1 MASVTYEFEKI
12 ITQLSK
18 KGRKSLSAQQ
28 MAMMT
33 RQYGNS
39 ALENDDFDDGR
50 EKKMTVKDDTT
61 DSKRASWFGFSSWVG
76 GLFSEN
82 IIFSF
87 NGTQIKGKAD
97 HQVRGG
103 VVPLFNGV
111 VLDLTPA
118 SMTGRS
124 EGGKQSVYP
133 SKETDAE
140 KPKGGVTPAK
150 LVVSPRKYSFM
161 TEHPIADF
169 MMEAPKEGEVDVFS
183 ATIRETIKYA
193 MRYSGVLE
201 ADGAEVGKDSMKL
214 KNPRIV
220 QGEDKINYETAEVN
234 GQGIFLGAEKEEVR
248 DEENNGEGNSES
260 NGDNEEGGGRSFVDL
275 KKGAAGLNS
284 EENGANVDLQTGDVG
299 FNNEDLEITGNIFKG
314 TLKLGFGKEW
324 SSDEEEGDKEEKETE
339 QTETEKAVK
348 EAIQEYFNSLQEK
361 SKDALGKLGFAG
373 EALIHFFTTGRLPE
387 NPYENEEENENKEV
401 DLTASVP
408 IIAPFL
414 NFKASLIPIWK
425 FGYHV
430 GFEITEGEK
439 PKLKVNENNGRIIVS
454 SSNIKRR
461 IILTGDLRGKIGAKL
476 KLALAAGLGY
486 LFDVSAGLFAEGD
499 AKGILDGGGDDIFGK
514 ARLEIPVTVGDEGMK
529 IDGRDPELLIIKAGI
544 GLEGKVGAGASV
556 ESTLFGWEK
565 DLWSYT
571 FGTWKPA
578 ELRGMFKLRKVKGP
592 YGNITSWKREE
603 SKFEFR
609 LFKKRIEGSKRYGI
623 KLAREPKRMDLLT
636 REGKLTRDKIE
647 ELHKTLLGIEETIQ
661 ASKGGQYGSENSEA
675 YKGLKNQ
682 LKGIY
687 DHFNFLAAMGGSCF
701 DQMAQE
707 LQQYKGSSGYQES
720 LRVAEAKI
728 QKHEKRKAGMM
739 TWGGQFGEG
748 EKKGAYEYYK
758 ETFDGKQAEKLKDQA
773 RTETAKHSVATKEA
787 LIAYETKRILELG
800 EKSNERIEKL
810 QARIDKIKTM
820 PEEKREVMNRELVN
834 EYKEKNDKELLRYAR
849 QFAGRERIT
858 NFERE
863 REAEYGGKH
872 LTRVRLLEAW
882 LQDKSVS
889 DRNKPNRA
897 FAEYYHNKADAEFKE
912 GLGAKRFF
920 RPEVLLEYHQNGEK
934 ILEYEKERLKSKAG
948 AYLERIEA
956 LESAKKEN
964 RTQQAIQDYKGG
976 LGRTLQGHLDMARA
990 ASKAE
995 ILAYEREK
1003 AEDKDQRLKKDK
1015 EYTGVKKVL
1024 EKMKKKEHIAW
1035 GFGADLTHAD
1045 VKAAND
1051 VFKDF
1056 RKKTAEDYENK
1067 TVEDIASFRD
1077 MVPLE
1082 VLQEYDIRRQR
1093 EIQNAIQANLPYSDN
1108 KLKELIEKKKEE
1120 FEKATYRDMVNDIY
1134 NPNVEKA
1141 DTKGLK
1147 SAAVHYSRLADPE
1160 YMDHMFRWQY
1170 LEDTKTAIK
1179 EMDVSDREV
1188 RLQEVKEMYFRICLL
1203 DENGKLNNQGKDM
1216 MKRLYEDK
1224 GLDAAELKMV
1234 VYERYLEEYKDVH
1247 EERYNKL
1254 RDFMELKK
1262 LEKGETADKAEEE
1275 EQARRSSKTDT
1286 QVWNY
1291 YRSLGAGRGFADDY
1305 AQKKKDGFDIDD
1317 MLRYEQSEAR
1327 VHSGRNAFKVLIQ
1340 RGVLKVEGEFLS
1352 QEGADEQLKEFDRQR
1367 EEGNHYDRYC
1377 KLKEAVESKKS
1388 NKEIMEI
1395 YRGLGGGNG
1404 YAEYLTDK
1412 DMRILD
1418 EVTPQEI
1425 LNYENT
1431 WKGEAGEVHKAR
1443 LARIQELKKSLS
1455 PEEFYKEYRK
1465 MVLEESVYRRAWDK
1479 LTNGRSGIDFD
1490 ESKNA
1495 EAALT
1500 PEIILQYEMKCR
1512 DDITRKHQ
1520 DRLDHLQQAD
1530 VTDEDALQ
1538 VYTEE
1543 GGGKAFFREKSTE
1556 LSLAKAMLGESAD
1569 YDNIL
1574 KYEDTRIKYYEKA
1587 KKEIE
1592 DAVKKIEEEQK
1603 AMSAKIEMA
1612 KTDMERVKRILD
1624 SFESKPIYSNPDA
1637 FTEFRKEAL
1646 GPDIQE
1652 GVEQVAD
1659 IDKVSERE
1667 EEELDRVKEAQMK
1680 LLLDE
1685 ELFLIDNV

>member
-33 RQYGNS
+33 RRYGNS

-103 VVPLFNGV
+103 AVPLFNGV

-124 EGGKQSVYP
+124 EEGRQSVYP
-133 SKETDAE
+133 SKVTDAE

-150 LVVSPRKYSFM
+150 LVVSPTNYSFM
-161 TEHPIADF
+161 TEHTIADF
-169 MMEAPKEGEVDVFS
+169 KMEAPREGEVDVFS
-183 ATIRETIKYA
+183 ATIHEPIHYA

-201 ADGAEVGKDSMKL
+201 ADGAEVEKNSMKL
-214 KNPRIV
+214 ENPRIV

-234 GQGIFLGAEKEEVR
+234 GQGIFLGDEKEEVR
-248 DEENNGEGNSES
+248 DEENNSESNGEG
-260 NGDNEEGGGRSFVDL
+260 NGDNEEGGERSYVDS
-275 KKGAAGLNS
+275 KNGAAALNS
-284 EENGANVDLQTGDVG
+284 EENGANVNLQTGDVG
-299 FNNEDLEITGNIFKG
+299 VNNGDLEITGNIFKG
-314 TLKLGFGKEW
+314 TFKLGFGKDW
-324 SSDEEEGDKEEKETE
+324 SSDKEEGDKEEKESE
-339 QTETEKAVK
+339 QTETDKAVK
-348 EAIQEYFNSLQEK
+348 EAIQEYFDGLQEK

-373 EALIHFFTTGRLPE
+373 EALIHFFKTGKLPE
-387 NPYENEEENENKEV
+387 NPCENEEENKNDETK
-401 DLTASVP
+401 LTASVP
-408 IIAPFL
+408 ILAPFL
-414 NFKASLIPIWK
+414 NFEASLIPIWR
-425 FGYHV
+425 FGFHV
-430 GFEITEGEK
+430 GFEIAEGEK

-454 SSNIKRR
+454 CGNIKRR
-461 IILTGDLRGKIGAKL
+461 IILTGNLRGKIGAKL

-486 LFDVSAGLFAEGD
+486 LFDISAGLFAEGV
-499 AKGILDGGGDDIFGK
+499 AKGILDGGGEDIFGK
-514 ARLEIPVTVGDEGMK
+514 ARLEIPVTLGDEGMK
-529 IDGRDPELLIIKAGI
+529 IGGDDQELLTIDAGI
-544 GLEGKVGAGASV
+544 GLEGKVGAEASV

-565 DLWSYT
+565 DLFSYT
-571 FGTWKPA
+571 FATWKPA
-578 ELRGMFKLRKVKGP
+578 ELRGMFKLRKVKGA
-592 YGNITSWKREE
+592 YGNKTSWKREA
-603 SKFEFR
+603 SSFEFR
-609 LFKKRIEGSKRYGI
+609 FFQKSIEGSERYGI
-623 KLAREPKRMDLLT
+623 KLASVPKRINLLT

-661 ASKGGQYGSENSEA
+661 SSKGGQYGSKDSEA
-675 YKGLKNQ
+675 YRDLKNQ

-687 DHFNFLAAMGGSCF
+687 EHFYFLAVMGESCF
-701 DQMAQE
+701 DQIAQE
-707 LQQYKGSSGYQES
+707 LQKYEDDPKYKES
-720 LRVAEAKI
+720 LQVAEAKI
-728 QKHEKRKAGMM
+728 QKHEKRKEGMVK
-739 TWGGQFGEG
+739 WGEQFGEG

-758 ETFDGKQAEKLKDQA
+758 GTFDGKQAEKLKEQA
-773 RTETAKHSVATKEA
+773 RTETAKNSVATKEA
-787 LIAYETKRILELG
+787 LIAYETKRILVLG
-800 EKSNERIEKL
+800 KKSDERIKKL
-810 QARIDKIKTM
+810 EERIRKIENM
-820 PEEKREVMNRELVN
+820 PEEKREVMNRELVD

-849 QFAGRERIT
+849 QFAGRELIT
-858 NFERE
+858 KYEKE
-863 REAEYGGKH
+863 SEAEYGGKH

-882 LQDKSVS
+882 LKDNSVS
-889 DRNKPNRA
+889 DKNKPNRA

-934 ILEYEKERLKSKAG
+934 ILKYEKERLKSKAG
-948 AYLERIEA
+948 AYIERIEA
-956 LESAKKEN
+956 LESAKKN
-964 RTQQAIQDYKGG
+964 NTAIKYEGD
-976 LGRTLQGHLDMARA
+976 LGKRFQLRLDTAKA
-990 ASKAE
+990 ASKVE

-1003 AEDKDQRLKKDK
+1003 AENKDQRLKKEKD
-1015 EYTGVKKVL
+1015 YDAVKKVL
-1024 EKMKKKEHIAW
+1024 EAMKRGEEILCGEGHQLKFSEIRRAASIFTDYKKKLSE
-1035 GFGADLTHAD
+1035 
-1045 VKAAND
+1045 KP
-1051 VFKDF
+1051 KDMSS
-1056 RKKTAEDYENK
+1056 
-1067 TVEDIASFRD
+1067 EDISIFRETVTLD
-1077 MVPLE
+1077 
-1082 VLQEYDIRRQR
+1082 VLQEYNSAMMR
-1093 EIQNAIQANLPYSDN
+1093 EIER
-1108 KLKELIEKKKEE
+1108 K
-1120 FEKATYRDMVNDIY
+1120 
-1134 NPNVEKA
+1134 
-1141 DTKGLK
+1141 
-1147 SAAVHYSRLADPE
+1147 
-1160 YMDHMFRWQY
+1160 
-1170 LEDTKTAIK
+1170 
-1179 EMDVSDREV
+1179 
-1188 RLQEVKEMYFRICLL
+1188 
-1203 DENGKLNNQGKDM
+1203 ENGKLPRKSEDLEQIWKEKEAEFMKSSYKDEIELDSTLGKEAKRNALYYTLLTDHEYVSHVLWNKRMEDMKKGSADMTDSERKSAQQMLKGEFFSYYLLDKDEKLNDNGQAM
-1216 MKRLYEDK
+1216 MKRLHQ
-1224 GLDAAELKMV
+1224 GTLLDTDELKMAL
-1234 VYERYLEEYKDVH
+1234 YERYLEEFADVH
-1247 EERYNKL
+1247 VERYANL
-1254 RDFMELKK
+1254 RKFMGLKK
-1262 LEKGETADKAEEE
+1262 LENGETAEKAEEE

-1286 QVWNY
+1286 QVWDY
-1291 YRSLGAGRGFADDY
+1291 YRSLGAGRGFAEEY
-1305 AQKKKDGFDIDD
+1305 VNKKNRNFSIDD
-1317 MLRYEQSEAR
+1317 MLRYEQYEAR
-1327 VHSGRNAFKVLIQ
+1327 AHSGRNAFKALIQ
-1340 RGVLKVEGEFLS
+1340 KGAIKLEGEFLS

-1377 KLKEAVESKKS
+1377 RLKEAVESKKS

-1431 WKGEAGEVHKAR
+1431 WKGEEGEVHKTR
-1443 LARIQELKKSLS
+1443 LAKIHELKKDLS
-1455 PEEFYKEYRK
+1455 PEEFYKAYRK
-1465 MVLEESVYRRAWDK
+1465 IVLEESVYRRAWDK
-1479 LTNGRSGIDFD
+1479 LTKGRSGIDFD
-1490 ESKNA
+1490 ESMDA
-1495 EAALT
+1495 ETALT
-1500 PEIILQYEMKCR
+1500 PEIILQYEKKCR
-1512 DDITRKHQ
+1512 DDIIRKHQ

-1538 VYTEE
+1538 VYREE

-1569 YDNIL
+1569 YENIL

-1587 KKEIE
+1587 KNEIE
-1592 DAVKKIEEEQK
+1592 DAVKNIKKEQTAMSEKIET
-1603 AMSAKIEMA
+1603 A

-1624 SFESKPIYSNPDA
+1624 SFESNPLYSNPDT

-1667 EEELDRVKEAQMK
+1667 EEELDRLKEAQMK